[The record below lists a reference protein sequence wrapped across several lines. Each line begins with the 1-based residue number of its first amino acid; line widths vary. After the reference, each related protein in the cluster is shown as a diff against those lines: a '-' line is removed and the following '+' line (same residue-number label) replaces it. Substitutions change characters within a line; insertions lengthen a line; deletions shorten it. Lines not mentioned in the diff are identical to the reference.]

1 MGKISTEG
9 REKADTRRLSRR
21 RKTNEGRIVKDS
33 DKNKNKEKKGVEKTQ
48 DRLQVKLMKL
58 LIPPILV
65 NNFPK

>member
-48 DRLQVKLMKL
+48 DRLQVK
-58 LIPPILV
+58 
-65 NNFPK
+65 